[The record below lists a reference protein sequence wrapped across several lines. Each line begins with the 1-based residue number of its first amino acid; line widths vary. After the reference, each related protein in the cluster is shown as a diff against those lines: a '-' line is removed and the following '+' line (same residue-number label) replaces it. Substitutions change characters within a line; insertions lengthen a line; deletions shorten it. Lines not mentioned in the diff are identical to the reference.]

1 MKKIYLFLTAA
12 ALTFT
17 ACSDS
22 LMNEI
27 NTDET
32 KATSI
37 APSAQLTTGLL
48 QTYGDFGLMDTYR
61 SYVTGFTQHFAGG
74 WNVTNFAGSVHAE
87 DDQMRLVWDQFYNVA
102 IKNMVDAIANSA
114 DKPSTNAALRIH
126 LVYIMSMLTDI
137 YGDIPCKQAG
147 KGYTEGISTPVY
159 DKQEDIYNW
168 FFEELAACVDQLGK
182 DPTHIDGDVTSLKG
196 SPEAWRKYANSL
208 RMRFAMRISDKAPEK
223 AREEFEKAV
232 KADGGYISSSND
244 DAYIIYTDGPFTLY
258 AGSRDLDFRVNA
270 LGEMLYGQD
279 SESPTFVCYTFFSI
293 MKDNNDPRL
302 FRVCRHYINNHRSD
316 LKPDEQGNIDLT
328 EDVENWLA
336 TQENPISA
344 CKPGEAWYDNW
355 INPPANEA
363 IPGLAKIVEE
373 KPDAG
378 YDKNNYNAR
387 LLRPFL
393 NIDFEKPNRPG
404 ALINFAE
411 VEFLLAE
418 AILKGWTVPGSMEEH
433 YKTGI
438 RAAMEWMNT
447 HYLETVPKIQA
458 AEVETYIQGLI
469 ANGAMSQENAK
480 EAINTQAWILHMM
493 NPSEAWA
500 NLRRSDYPTILDRTK
515 LPSYNWTIDDKAHME
530 TPMRLRY
537 PVSDRNYNSVNYDE
551 AVSRMGTKNEKGEYI
566 DDWHKPVWW
575 DEDYY
580 HVK

>member
-244 DAYIIYTDGPFTLY
+244 DAYIIYTDGPFTQY
-258 AGSRDLDFRVNA
+258 Y
-270 LGEMLYGQD
+270 EGQ
-279 SESPTFVCYTFFSI
+279 
-293 MKDNNDPRL
+293 
-302 FRVCRHYINNHRSD
+302 
-316 LKPDEQGNIDLT
+316 
-328 EDVENWLA
+328 
-336 TQENPISA
+336 
-344 CKPGEAWYDNW
+344 
-355 INPPANEA
+355 
-363 IPGLAKIVEE
+363 
-373 KPDAG
+373 
-378 YDKNNYNAR
+378 
-387 LLRPFL
+387 
-393 NIDFEKPNRPG
+393 
-404 ALINFAE
+404 
-411 VEFLLAE
+411 
-418 AILKGWTVPGSMEEH
+418 
-433 YKTGI
+433 
-438 RAAMEWMNT
+438 
-447 HYLETVPKIQA
+447 
-458 AEVETYIQGLI
+458 
-469 ANGAMSQENAK
+469 
-480 EAINTQAWILHMM
+480 
-493 NPSEAWA
+493 
-500 NLRRSDYPTILDRTK
+500 
-515 LPSYNWTIDDKAHME
+515 
-530 TPMRLRY
+530 
-537 PVSDRNYNSVNYDE
+537 
-551 AVSRMGTKNEKGEYI
+551 
-566 DDWHKPVWW
+566 
-575 DEDYY
+575 
-580 HVK
+580 